1 MTASV
6 QVSRLKKGRAM
17 PLSEFKVRPI
27 LDRISIV
34 LRPTEGG
41 SLEQIAQY
49 VQLGAPVAIGRAG
62 AVIAAASDE
71 DFHVTIGRE
80 REQHAEQVDLLQA
93 ALAVDPLLTACAHEM
108 FSLLERI
115 EVKCGGLNAVL
126 GHGMD
131 PSEQMWEDSRQAL
144 DDVWPLL
151 CKVQG
156 KEYAPDPVE
165 TEQVNQI
172 AREGENVNQE
182 TEFCID
188 DHVRMAANAKRYEWL
203 RNVAFDTPRQDLV
216 PRDRHQNMLIE
227 QGLDAEID
235 RAMKAYSGEREA
247 YLCER

>member
-1 MTASV
+1 
-6 QVSRLKKGRAM
+6 M
-17 PLSEFKVRPI
+17 PLSELKARPI

-71 DFHVTIGRE
+71 DFHVTISRE

-93 ALAVDPLLTACAHEM
+93 ALAVDPLLTACAPEM

-126 GHGMD
+126 GHGME
-131 PSEQMWEDSRQAL
+131 PSEQMWEDSQQAL

-156 KEYAPDPVE
+156 KEYAPDPVG

-172 AREGENVNQE
+172 AREVENVNQQQTASQNIPE
-182 TEFCID
+182 NIPAFNID
-188 DHVRMAANAKRYEWL
+188 EHVRMAADARRYRWL
-203 RNVAFDTPRQDLV
+203 RDVAFDTPRQDLV

-227 QGLDAEID
+227 QDLDSEID
-235 RAMKAYSGEREA
+235 RAMKAYSSELEA
-247 YLCER
+247 EPCEQ